1 MSIEQF
7 RDVNI
12 IVDTANYREYRN
24 IFVSQG
30 DYDGRSLTVQITDNG
45 LVKEQPGLQVN
56 LWWKHKVAGN
66 QGLDNFTLI
75 NKEESIFK
83 IDFPNVMLTPGTVI
97 VALQILIDGR
107 IIMTREFEIDV
118 QKLYGSAYAVIKEN
132 SFSTL
137 TNALAESNKWLSELE
152 KKPDL
157 ETIKDM
163 ISELPTGSPKET
175 FTSLAAL
182 KQKYPSGNES
192 AMLVLDASGAG
203 YVYTWNGTDW
213 VKGPLYQAAGIADGS
228 VDEKKAAPIL
238 LNGSI
243 VSQNFKIDLQNKKI
257 TLPPGIT
264 WVIGKSNKNY
274 SLPSQEFLIERT
286 NGYLV
291 YDTLNKK
298 ITLRELQ
305 STLQT
310 DIVFGVIWVGD
321 VLNIDNVSDTIL
333 VKSDGTEEKISN
345 AILSDANQRSTL
357 ILSGNQ
363 ATEARVT
370 KTATSM
376 NLVISGGIT
385 ITNPLTKRARV
396 HTEKIEIDINELNG
410 AAGVVLY
417 NDKERSFSVLKQ
429 ANIPSLPAFTQL
441 FAMFWNDGS
450 YFLVNST
457 IPCFLNGRILS
468 IPHFGETGEL
478 SIAEGQLFI
487 DKTNKTVEILGTN
500 SSVKS
505 VFRYGNEIRY
515 NPDFDISNYVEGK
528 PTIFY
533 YDYALNAIK
542 IAQYETESINN
553 IPPRSAFCG
562 MAWGGLTNMDFNTN
576 TDVFV
581 DKKLIQKSKNAVST
595 TYQYCAIG
603 DSLTEGLK
611 SYADAENPAT
621 FYEQPYPFW
630 ISKEYGGALTNIGKS
645 SGRFGGDRNIDF
657 QGQVDSVKFS
667 NFGFVTIALGV
678 NDWQNNISKETIQ
691 TAMRKGIDKILT
703 DNSKIHIAGI
713 LPQNTVRNSFS
724 EPPNIVDDGFTRAN
738 GNGDT
743 LSDVCDYIKE
753 VYDEYRIPCF
763 DFRKSPILLIRNKG
777 LYDWDGIH
785 LNQAGHKLQGRRIAE
800 WLKINV

>member
-12 IVDTANYREYRN
+12 IVDTANYREYRK

-56 LWWKHKVAGN
+56 LWWKHKIAGN

-107 IIMTREFEIDV
+107 IIMTRDFEVEV
-118 QKLYGSAYAVIKEN
+118 QELYGSAYAVIKEN

-137 TNALAESNKWLSELE
+137 TNALAEANQWLTKLE
-152 KKPDL
+152 NKPDL
-157 ETIKDM
+157 ETVKEM
-163 ISELPTGSPKET
+163 MSTLPTGTPKET
-175 FTSLAAL
+175 FSSLAAL
-182 KQKYPSGNES
+182 KQKYPNGNEA

-203 YVYTWNGTDW
+203 YVHTWNGTDW

-228 VDEKKAAPIL
+228 VDERKAAPVL

-243 VSQNFKIDLQNKKI
+243 SSQNFTVDLKNKKI
-257 TLPPGIT
+257 ILNTTTYI
-264 WVIGKSNKNY
+264 ISRSNKNY
-274 SLPSQEFLIERT
+274 ILQPQEFLIERT

-291 YDTLNKK
+291 YDT
-298 ITLRELQ
+298 ITKTIVLREIY
-305 STLQT
+305 STT
-310 DIVFGVIWVGD
+310 PNDIVFGVIWVGETAK
-321 VLNIDNVSDTIL
+321 VDNVFDTIL
-333 VKSDGTEEKISN
+333 VKSSGKTETISDRW
-345 AILSDANQRSTL
+345 LSNDNQRSTL

-363 ATEARVT
+363 LTQVRVEQ
-370 KTATSM
+370 TADSM
-376 NLVISGGIT
+376 QMTIQNGIT
-385 ITNPLTKRARV
+385 ITNPLTKTSRV
-396 HTEKIEIDINELNG
+396 HTENIEIDISELNG
-410 AAGVVLY
+410 AAGAVLY
-417 NDKERSFSVLKQ
+417 NEKDRTFMVVKQ
-429 ANIPSLPAFTQL
+429 VEISNLPISTQI
-441 FAMFWNDGS
+441 FAMFWNTGS
-450 YFLVNST
+450 YYLVNST

-468 IPHFGETGEL
+468 NLHFGETGEL
-478 SIAEGQLFI
+478 SIAEGQLSI
-487 DKTNKTVEILGTN
+487 DKEAKTMEVIGTT
-500 SSVKS
+500 SSIKCI
-505 VFRYGNEIRY
+505 FRYGNEIRY
-515 NPDFDISNYVEGK
+515 NPKFDISNYEEGK

-533 YDYALNAIK
+533 YDGAKNTIK
-542 IAQYETESINN
+542 IAQHGSSTIEN
-553 IPPRSAFCG
+553 IPPYSVFCG
-562 MAWGGLTNMDFNTN
+562 MAWGYMINMDFHTN
-576 TDVFV
+576 ADVLI
-581 DKKLIQKSKNAVST
+581 DGKIIQKSKNAVST
-595 TYQYCAIG
+595 KYQYCAIG
-603 DSLTEGLK
+603 DSITEGLK
-611 SYADAENPAT
+611 TYSDNENPAT

-630 ISKEYGGALTNIGKS
+630 ISREYGGALTNIGKS
-645 SGRFGGDRNIDF
+645 SGRFGGNRELDF
-657 QGQVDSVKFS
+657 IGQVNSVKFS

-678 NDWQNNISKETIQ
+678 NDWQANIPKATIQ

-724 EPPNIVDDGFTRAN
+724 EPPNIIDDGFTRAN

-763 DFRKSPILLIRNKG
+763 DFRKSPILLTRNKG